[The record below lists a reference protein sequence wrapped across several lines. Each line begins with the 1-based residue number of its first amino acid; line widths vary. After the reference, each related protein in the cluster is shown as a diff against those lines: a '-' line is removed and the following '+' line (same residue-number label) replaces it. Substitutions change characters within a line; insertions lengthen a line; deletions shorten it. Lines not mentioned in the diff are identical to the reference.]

1 MGVAG
6 RRRWKLHG
14 ATGLGRLGGVGRSRE
29 GSGVGCPEACRNA
42 RESICAFSIRT
53 EELMEFCLS
62 SFFWLK
68 IRFFLVKILLFLYSA
83 NGIKG
88 KSRKKYRGWGWTDGT
103 YLLPISFSV
112 FLGNPSGW
120 IFSF

>member
-1 MGVAG
+1 
-6 RRRWKLHG
+6 
-14 ATGLGRLGGVGRSRE
+14 
-29 GSGVGCPEACRNA
+29 
-42 RESICAFSIRT
+42 
-53 EELMEFCLS
+53 MEFCLS

-88 KSRKKYRGWGWTDGT
+88 KSRKKYGGWGWTDGM
-103 YLLPISFSV
+103 YLLPVSFSV

-120 IFSF
+120 IFSFWRLPD

>member
-1 MGVAG
+1 
-6 RRRWKLHG
+6 
-14 ATGLGRLGGVGRSRE
+14 
-29 GSGVGCPEACRNA
+29 
-42 RESICAFSIRT
+42 
-53 EELMEFCLS
+53 MEFCLS

-83 NGIKG
+83 YMIKG
-88 KSRKKYRGWGWTDGT
+88 KSRKKYGGWGWTDSM
-103 YLLPISFSV
+103 YLLRVSFSV

>member
-1 MGVAG
+1 MPCPEVRRVTKLEDLRGWPEVSHTAGLALAPAGRRHAGGGLGVAG

-53 EELMEFCLS
+53 EELMEF
-62 SFFWLK
+62 
-68 IRFFLVKILLFLYSA
+68 
-83 NGIKG
+83 
-88 KSRKKYRGWGWTDGT
+88 
-103 YLLPISFSV
+103 
-112 FLGNPSGW
+112 
-120 IFSF
+120 